1 MDKST
6 KEKAKQF
13 LKDKTKVRTLENF
26 LYFLQNI
33 TDEDM
38 KVKVYHWFG
47 TADWELEAIGNVSNL
62 TINSRFIDYR
72 VSDIGMEDGYLKI
85 HIKST

>member
-6 KEKAKQF
+6 MEKAKQF

-38 KVKVYHWFG
+38 MVKVYHWFG
-47 TADWELEAIGNVSNL
+47 TADWELEAIGNISNL
-62 TINSRFIDYR
+62 TINSRFIEYR
-72 VSDIGMEDGYLKI
+72 VLDIGMEDDYLKI